1 MSNYTSRARAK
12 SNDLKNRKPIVI
24 VCPTALGGHIEYSA
38 NLANSFSEITASKVF
53 ILSREGAKLSTAGFL
68 HSNVEV
74 IELLPPLTK
83 NTYPTIARHLLK
95 AIRLLKEI
103 FQIALF
109 CRSNK
114 AALVILQE
122 PRYGA
127 LVNLFQQRVALLF
140 HNIPTEKIKG
150 ARQSLEVKLALS
162 TAKNA
167 DFVIVHGKV
176 QEVALGKQIAL
187 KGVIQVPLPGVDTWA
202 KKINSRIK
210 KSDAGTFLC
219 LGEIRKTKSLE
230 LLFEAADKAE
240 LPIKIVGRK
249 TDPAYFENLVALAA
263 RSKFCE
269 VQEKFLSQ
277 ADFDLE
283 LAQAYCLVLPYGDF
297 QAQSHVL
304 AKALAF
310 GTPVIVSDLPCLRE
324 QANNNECVLFFENG
338 NATSLGKTME
348 EFKSSRQSCS
358 PFSYQ
363 WSQVASEILRVTAI
377 KQ

>member
-1 MSNYTSRARAK
+1 MSNYQSRAKAK
-12 SNDLKNRKPIVI
+12 SRAFENRKPIVI
-24 VCPTALGGHIEYSA
+24 VCPTSLGGHIEYSA
-38 NLANSFSEITASKVF
+38 NLANSFSEVMASKVY
-53 ILSREGAKLSTAGFL
+53 ILSREGARLSTAGFL
-68 HSNVEV
+68 KSNVEV

-83 NTYPTIARHLLK
+83 NSYPTIARHLLK

-103 FQIALF
+103 LQITYF

-127 LVNLFQQRVALLF
+127 LVKLVHQRVALLL
-140 HNIPTEKIKG
+140 HNIPAEKLKG
-150 ARQSLEVKLALS
+150 ARQSLEVRLSLS

-167 DFVIVHGKV
+167 NFVIVHGKA
-176 QEVALGKQIAL
+176 QEVALSKQLAL
-187 KGVIQVPLPGVDTWA
+187 KGVIKVPLPGEDTWV
-202 KKINSRIK
+202 KKNHTRMPRSN
-210 KSDAGTFLC
+210 AGAFLC

-230 LLFEAADKAE
+230 LLFEAADKAQ

-277 ADFDLE
+277 DDFDQE
-283 LAQAYCLVLPYGDF
+283 LAKAYCLILPYSDF

-310 GTPVIVSDLPCLRE
+310 GTPVIVSDIPCLRE
-324 QANNNECVLFFENG
+324 QANNNDCVLFFENG
-338 NATSLGKTME
+338 NATSLAKTME
-348 EFKSSRQSCS
+348 EFKFSSQSCS

-363 WSQVASEILRVTAI
+363 WSQVVSEILRGTGI
-377 KQ
+377 KL